1 MNSQEIRSSL
11 VSFRM
16 IFEALQ
22 SELFLRFKFQIL
34 EIPES
39 DLDMIQN
46 HTISSRI
53 VILTS
58 RK

>member
-1 MNSQEIRSSL
+1 MQMLKSVFSIFSSQETGSSS
-11 VSFRM
+11 VSLKM

-22 SELFLRFKFQIL
+22 FELFLRFKFQIL

-46 HTISSRI
+46 HMI
-53 VILTS
+53 
-58 RK
+58 

>member
-16 IFEALQ
+16 IFEAQ

-46 HTISSRI
+46 HMISSRI

>member
-34 EIPES
+34 EIPEFN
-39 DLDMIQN
+39 LDMIQN
-46 HTISSRI
+46 HMILWGFF
-53 VILTS
+53 ILTS